1 MAIVD
6 EFGFVA
12 FFVKAYVILGGAASP
27 SLHASA
33 NMDSFPDVVLLR
45 ISEFL
50 APEDSA
56 GPIIADLPSSLR
68 TIASISC
75 NVR

>member
-33 NMDSFPDVVLLR
+33 NMDSFPDACGPVENLR
-45 ISEFL
+45 VPRSRRL
-50 APEDSA
+50 C
-56 GPIIADLPSSLR
+56 PIIADLPSSLR